1 MCLVLLKFLN
11 VCMFDIF
18 RSIAAGNLGESRVTP
33 TNSRNASRDS
43 SCTRETTRG
52 SHGSSEFV
60 RGSLVELGRVPI
72 ILSRRS
78 NDSGRSG
85 SESVGGG
92 LAGHNNG
99 SVEVDGIGNRLG
111 DDVGLKTDKRSE
123 VSAQEM
129 SQKEIEKKSKSILE
143 EYLHLCDLEV
153 QETKM
158 C

>member
-1 MCLVLLKFLN
+1 
-11 VCMFDIF
+11 MFDVF

-52 SHGSSEFV
+52 SHGSGEFM
-60 RGSLVELGRVPI
+60 RGSVELGRVPI

-78 NDSGRSG
+78 NDSGRGG
-85 SESVGGG
+85 SESVGSS

-111 DDVGLKTDKRSE
+111 DDVGPKTNKCSE

-153 QETKM
+153 QKAKI